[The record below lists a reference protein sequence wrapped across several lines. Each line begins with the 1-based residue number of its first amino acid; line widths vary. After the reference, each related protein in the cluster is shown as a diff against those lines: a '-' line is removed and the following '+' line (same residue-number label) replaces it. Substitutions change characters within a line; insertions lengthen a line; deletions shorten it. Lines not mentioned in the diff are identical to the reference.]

1 MVLNMEDNVL
11 VWLQKWYLSE
21 CDGDWEHENTINIES
36 LANPGWLIKIHLNNT
51 LIEKVEIETIKI
63 DNGEGDWFFYEIKD
77 AVFRAAGDPG
87 KLEFLL
93 LKFKEIVEAAN
104 NITADVFQKEQ

>member
-1 MVLNMEDNVL
+1 MENNVL

-36 LANPGWLIKIHLNNT
+36 LDNPGWLIKIHVSYT
-51 LIEKVEIETIKI
+51 SIGHVEIETVNVEN
-63 DNGEGDWFFYEIKD
+63 DENDWYFYEIKD
-77 AVFRAAGDPG
+77 AVYRAAGDPD

-93 LKFKEIVEAAN
+93 LKFKEIVDAN
-104 NITADVFQKEQ
+104 GLTTDGFQ